1 MLFLDM
7 FLQAG
12 PIGTK
17 LLALKFLETYI
28 LLFTSSDGEKS
39 GAQGNFLQDFKDGRF
54 LVQEIFQDSLSEYRR
69 FFMIHYYM

>member
-7 FLQAG
+7 LLQAG

-28 LLFTSSDGEKS
+28 LLFTSSDSEKS
-39 GAQGNFLQDFKDGRF
+39 GAQGNFLRDFKNGKILSPF
-54 LVQEIFQDSLSEYRR
+54 HYYISNLSEK
-69 FFMIHYYM
+69 